1 LSGRNIKLGVAA
13 GVAGLSLLAGG
24 LLFGGTLV
32 SAQEPTPQATEEAAP
47 STPQTAPQD
56 TAPSDDGARPNK
68 AECDKDGDGQP
79 DGAADGDTTGG
90 VRFRGGT
97 RGMAQ

>member
-1 LSGRNIKLGVAA
+1 LSGRNIKLGLAT

-32 SAQEPTPQATEEAAP
+32 SAQEPTPTPGATEPAAPGTTP
-47 STPQTAPQD
+47 STPQD
-56 TAPSDDGARPNK
+56 RAPSDDGTPRSK

-79 DGAADGDTTGG
+79 DAEGDSTGI
-90 VRFRGGT
+90 RFRGGA
-97 RGMAQ
+97 RSLAQ